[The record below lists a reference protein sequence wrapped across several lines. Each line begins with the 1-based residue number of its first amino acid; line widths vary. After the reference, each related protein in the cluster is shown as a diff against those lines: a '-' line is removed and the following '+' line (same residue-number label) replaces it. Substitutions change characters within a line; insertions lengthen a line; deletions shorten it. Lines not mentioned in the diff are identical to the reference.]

1 MSNIYNRDW
10 YKKLKRSTLSPP
22 SWVFG
27 VVWPILYVLMG
38 YSAFLIWK
46 DKNCNPLCLGLI
58 YFLIQLI
65 FNLNWTRVFFKERNV
80 NKAFNYLIIIIL
92 YTCLTFIEFYKINKK
107 TSYLL
112 IPYILWL
119 FFALYLIQ
127 LLSLFV

>member
-119 FFALYLIQ
+119 FFALYLTNYIKKNN
-127 LLSLFV
+127 

>member
-10 YKKLKRSTLSPP
+10 YKKLKRSNLSPP
-22 SWVFG
+22 SWIFG
-27 VVWPILYVLMG
+27 VVWPILYILMG
-38 YSAFLIWK
+38 YSAFSIWK
-46 DKNCNPLCLGLI
+46 NKKCNPLCLGLI

-65 FNLNWTRVFFKERNV
+65 FNLNWTRVFFKERNI

-119 FFALYLIQ
+119 FFALYLTNYIKKNN
-127 LLSLFV
+127 